1 MLVGWLQESVFCA
14 VNKVEMESTLAFLS
28 ALESASSTPDRLKTD
43 VSQIVLVLRAD
54 TADVSEVS
62 NAVQMIESI
71 KRSTEA
77 ILAHI

>member
-1 MLVGWLQESVFCA
+1 
-14 VNKVEMESTLAFLS
+14 MESTLAFLS